1 MKAEH
6 ETKIRDLV
14 ERLSLSI
21 AAKAVQLGKSGGIDE
36 NDYSVDEYV
45 LAKILVTA
53 AMEDL
58 KDSYMPSREKHKRVV
73 KNLRY
78 F

>member
-6 ETKIRDLV
+6 ETKINELV
-14 ERLSLSI
+14 LTLASSI
-21 AAKAVQLGKSGGIDE
+21 KVKAMALGSSGAIDQD
-36 NDYSVDEYV
+36 NYNVDEYV

-53 AMEDL
+53 AINDQ
-58 KDSYMPSREKHKRVV
+58 KDAFAPFRDKDKKTV
-73 KNLRY
+73 KNLAY